1 MDNRLTGYLDALCRC
16 PLFSGISRDEAGAL
30 LEGKGSLRALG
41 RGQPMDGYGGRLGI
55 VLRGTLM
62 VTGGSGTPLNR
73 LETGALFGVST
84 VFTEQKNHV
93 TDISAGEDSLCL
105 LLDEGE
111 LQGMFAADQ
120 RVSRNYLCFLTGR
133 IRFLNWKIDL
143 FTASTAGEK
152 LLCWLRH
159 QCFTLE
165 DGQKAALL
173 PPMAAL
179 AGQLGMSR
187 ASLYR
192 AVTALEEAGII
203 RRASRKEWIIHFP
216 VPEKGGGMPENK

>member
-1 MDNRLTGYLDALCRC
+1 M
-16 PLFSGISRDEAGAL
+16 PL
-30 LEGKGSLRALG
+30 SLSHL
-41 RGQPMDGYGGRLGI
+41 I
-55 VLRGTLM
+55 I
-62 VTGGSGTPLNR
+62 
-73 LETGALFGVST
+73 GVST

-120 RVSRNYLCFLTGR
+120 RVSRNYLRFLTGR